1 MKYRIKN
8 TPFRGV
14 VVGSVGSVDHPKI
27 ELLMKDGS
35 LQIFDPSE
43 LTTATISQVWESR
56 ANKVFGSEYKP
67 INVLIYSVT
76 VLALGFILSLLLC

>member
-8 TPFRGV
+8 TPFWGIK
-14 VVGSVGSVDHPKI
+14 VGNAGSVDHPEV
-27 ELLMKDGS
+27 ELLMEDGS

-43 LTTATISQVWESR
+43 LTTLTIKKVWERR

-76 VLALGFILSLLLC
+76 VLALGLILSVLLL